1 MVPALVVDVLVCTV
15 LCLVLVLV
23 CAVFVCTVLFSAAVL
38 VLVNEVLVV
47 IVLCKVLSLRSWRR
61 VLQEAIS
68 RAASSPPCGLGL
80 VAVKWSSQ
88 SSPVV
93 GLCSLMLILSWFLRS
108 GSSVQAAMMIRTV

>member
-93 GLCSLMLILSWFLRS
+93 GLCSLM
-108 GSSVQAAMMIRTV
+108 